1 MQWFS
6 AWILPVL
13 CLAAAPVAAQEQD
26 GSSHGAEPA
35 GQVVANSHD
44 EPVGDAHAGDHGP
57 EYKLLTI
64 DGMTALWTIVVFVV
78 LLIVLRATAWK
89 PIQKVLM
96 ERERF
101 IADSLE
107 QAKHHREEAE
117 VRLKEYTAK
126 IESARADATAIVDE
140 GRRDAEVL
148 KRKLEEDAQGEATA
162 MIERAKREI
171 GIATDTAVKELYS
184 LSAKLATGVAE
195 KLIQKELDEKQH
207 QRLIQD
213 SIEELAKAYHN

>member
-6 AWILPVL
+6 AWIIPVL
-13 CLAAAPVAAQEQD
+13 CLAAVPVAAQEQG
-26 GSSHGAEPA
+26 GSSHGAEAA
-35 GQVVANSHD
+35 GQVADSPD
-44 EPVGDAHAGDHGP
+44 EHVDEAHAGDHGP

-64 DGMTALWTIVVFVV
+64 DGLAALWTIVVFVV

-101 IADSLE
+101 ITESLE

-117 VRLKEYTAK
+117 ATLKEYTAK
-126 IESARADATAIVDE
+126 IEAARADATAIVDE

-148 KRKLEEDAQGEATA
+148 KRKIEEDAQGEAAA

-184 LSAKLATGVAE
+184 LTAKLATGVAE
-195 KLIQKELDEKQH
+195 RLIQKELDEKQH
-207 QRLIQD
+207 ERLIQD
-213 SIEELAKAYHN
+213 SIEELAKAYRN